1 MVAFVIW
8 MITIIG
14 VGHVFDIGG
23 QVRQVVVSRQ
33 PTVVGVELDQ
43 ERYHA
48 LNNRYGREDSGVLY
62 RLLSHFQRRIAHEYG
77 VEVGDEMLAATKAAG
92 EVGADIAFLDMD
104 SATVLSR
111 LWGSMTFEEKV
122 KLFVS
127 TIAAL
132 FVGKKQV
139 EKELKRFDEDRTSY
153 LDEFASQFPSVKK
166 ILIDDRDKYIAQGV
180 RQLASKYER
189 VVAVVGEGH
198 VDGMLQQLADLGP
211 EVVRLREL
219 RSATPDSNASVSFT
233 IDPRRS

>member
-1 MVAFVIW
+1 

-48 LNNRYGREDSGVLY
+48 LNNRHGREDTGVLY

-104 SATVLSR
+104 SAMVLSR

-139 EKELKRFDEDRTSY
+139 ERELKRFDEDRTSY

-219 RSATPDSNASVSFT
+219 RSATPESNASVSFT
-233 IDPRRS
+233 VAPPQR

>member
-1 MVAFVIW
+1 

-48 LNNRYGREDSGVLY
+48 LNNRHGREDTGVLY

-77 VEVGDEMLAATKAAG
+77 VEVGDEMLAATRAAG

-104 SATVLSR
+104 SGMVLSR

-198 VDGMLQQLADLGP
+198 VDGILHQLADLGP
-211 EVVRLREL
+211 EVVRLKEL
-219 RSATPDSNASVSFT
+219 RSATPESNASVSFT
-233 IDPRRS
+233 IAQQQR

>member
-1 MVAFVIW
+1 

-48 LNNRYGREDSGVLY
+48 LNNRHGREDTGVLY

-77 VEVGDEMLAATKAAG
+77 VEVGDEMLAATRAAG

-104 SATVLSR
+104 SAMVLSR

-166 ILIDDRDKYIAQGV
+166 ILIDDRDKYIAEGV
-180 RQLASKYER
+180 RQLASKYQR

-198 VDGMLQQLADLGP
+198 VDGVLQQLVDLGP
-211 EVVRLREL
+211 EVVRLRDL
-219 RSATPDSNASVSFT
+219 RSAKPETNASVSF
-233 IDPRRS
+233 IISPPQR

>member
-1 MVAFVIW
+1 

-48 LNNRYGREDSGVLY
+48 LNNRHGREDTGVLY

-139 EKELKRFDEDRTSY
+139 ERELKRFDEDRTSY

-219 RSATPDSNASVSFT
+219 RSATPESNASVSFT
-233 IDPRRS
+233 VAPPQR

>member
-1 MVAFVIW
+1 

-48 LNNRYGREDSGVLY
+48 LNNRHGREDTGVLY

-104 SATVLSR
+104 SAMVLSR

-122 KLFVS
+122 KLFIS

-139 EKELKRFDEDRTSY
+139 ERELKRFDEDRTSY

-219 RSATPDSNASVSFT
+219 RSATPDSNVSFSFT
-233 IDPRRS
+233 IAPRRS